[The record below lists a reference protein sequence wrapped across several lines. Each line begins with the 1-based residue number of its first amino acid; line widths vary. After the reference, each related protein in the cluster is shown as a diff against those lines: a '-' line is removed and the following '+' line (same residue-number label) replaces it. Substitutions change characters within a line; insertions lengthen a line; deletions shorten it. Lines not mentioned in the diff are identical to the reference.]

1 VFDWHGYLGLA
12 DELAARSGDEAAA
25 RTAISRAYYAA
36 FHAGRAYLDRV
47 NIPAEVSGRAHRQ
60 LRQVLQS
67 RDPAISETLARLHD
81 WRKEADYDDS
91 CSFDVERQ
99 ASIAIEL
106 ARTTIEK
113 IESIRRPP

>member
-1 VFDWHGYLGLA
+1 VFDWHGFLA
-12 DELAARSGDEAAA
+12 LAAELAVRAGDEAAA

-47 NIPAEVSGRAHRQ
+47 DIPAELGGRAHRQ
-60 LRQVLQS
+60 LRQVLEL

-99 ASIAIEL
+99 ASIAIGL
-106 ARTTIEK
+106 ARATIEK
-113 IESIRRPP
+113 IEAIR

>member
-1 VFDWHGYLGLA
+1 VFDWHGFLALA

-36 FHAGRAYLDRV
+36 FHAGRAYLDQV
-47 NIPAEVSGRAHRQ
+47 NIPAELSGRAHRQ

-67 RDPAISETLARLHD
+67 QDPAISETLARLHD

-91 CSFDVERQ
+91 CSFNVERQ
-99 ASIAIEL
+99 ASIAIGL
-106 ARTTIEK
+106 ARATIEK
-113 IESIRRPP
+113 SESIT

>member
-36 FHAGRAYLDRV
+36 FHAGRAYLNRV

-99 ASIAIEL
+99 ASVAIEL